1 MDCVHYGMCALLW
14 DIAYGLICGSDLKYI
29 SLLGEVVVELLI
41 VNLSTHKNKYLCL
54 WGFLQSDLN
63 YKCNHSL
70 QR

>member
-54 WGFLQSDLN
+54 
-63 YKCNHSL
+63 
-70 QR
+70 